1 MKPHFGLKETFGP
14 RSHSILQRLDNAT
27 SLIVCLKD
35 PVFQVTK
42 RFPVVWILLSVD
54 PVTRVPRLVTGKW
67 SQETGQ
73 ENGGVR
79 QGKED
84 GQKKSQSNA
93 GGQRR
98 THRGPRVITSDGHWG
113 PDPPLPRSSVQAASA
128 KDQLPVCKPSRCCS
142 LRRTP
147 GKGARVPSIPE
158 GPELTRPQGYQ
169 RRLLRGASPEG
180 PSQRPTARMQPK
192 VVF

>member
-1 MKPHFGLKETFGP
+1 MKPHFGLEETFGP

-42 RFPVVWILLSVD
+42 RFPVVWIPLSVD

-84 GQKKSQSNA
+84 GQKKKANQMQ
-93 GGQRR
+93 G
-98 THRGPRVITSDGHWG
+98 
-113 PDPPLPRSSVQAASA
+113 ASA
-128 KDQLPVCKPSRCCS
+128 EHA
-142 LRRTP
+142 
-147 GKGARVPSIPE
+147 GA
-158 GPELTRPQGYQ
+158 PELSRQTGTGVLTRRSHGRQC
-169 RRLLRGASPEG
+169 RLLRQRISSLCVSPAGA
-180 PSQRPTARMQPK
+180 AA
-192 VVF
+192 